1 MPHIKNALIRFRIID
16 RMLRNKYKPFP
27 SKQELRAAC
36 EESLYGSDDGN
47 NICDSTIEK
56 DMFNMKMEHDAPIKY
71 SKLHKGYFYEDP
83 DFSINDIPLSED
95 ELSSIKFAV
104 KTLQQFKEVPFFQQ
118 FGHAIDK
125 IVDRVS
131 IGGNPED
138 EDIQKYV
145 QFESVVSSGG
155 NEFLPLILEAIRA
168 KKMLWFIYASFV
180 KGVEKPRKVSPLFL
194 KEYRNRWYLICFD
207 KLKNDIITYALDRM
221 QDPKVLDDEA
231 SLPIDFDPESY
242 FQDTVGITAYKG
254 KTERIVIRANQI
266 AAKYIS
272 SQPFHQSQRLLEEK
286 AEFSTFELKV
296 LVSEE
301 FIRNLLGY
309 AGEIEVLEPKSLR
322 DVIRERANQLSQL
335 YNKNN

>member
-27 SKQELRAAC
+27 SKQQLRAAC
-36 EESLYGSDDGN
+36 EESLYGTDDGD
-47 NICDSTIEK
+47 NICDSTIE
-56 DMFNMKMEHDAPIKY
+56 MEHDAPIKY

-83 DFSINDIPLSED
+83 NFSINDIPLSED

-118 FGHAIDK
+118 FGNAIDK

-155 NEFLPLILEAIRA
+155 NEFLPLILEAIRG

-221 QDPKVLDDEA
+221 QEPKILEDES
-231 SLPIDFDPESY
+231 SLPVDFDPATY
-242 FQDTVGITAYKG
+242 FQDTVGITSYKG
-254 KTERIVIRANQI
+254 KTERIILKANHI

-272 SQPFHQSQRLLEEK
+272 SQPFHQSQQILEEN
-286 AEFSTFELKV
+286 AEFSSIELKV

-309 AGEIEVLEPKSLR
+309 AGEIEVLEPNSLR
-322 DVIRERANQLSQL
+322 EAIRERALQLSNL
-335 YNKNN
+335 YKKNKS